1 MDYKMKQYLLIY
13 KEFNNRYYNLTNT
26 SNTSLRF
33 LRSCLSDDYK
43 TYDKEL
49 FANPVNCYDTTF
61 VYNDLENNIFYI
73 GCAEWEIDEEV
84 DSPDY
89 EDFPD
94 YVNESN
100 SCKISHENFKEFV
113 EHWLFLKKELPPFA
127 LIYRDESDW
136 IHCQGFQSEKEMEQF
151 VKDYKSETIH

>member
-1 MDYKMKQYLLIY
+1 MKEYIELYQEHDKSYYSIYRKFPSLWHLNYFISGDY
-13 KEFNNRYYNLTNT
+13 R
-26 SNTSLRF
+26 
-33 LRSCLSDDYK
+33 
-43 TYDKEL
+43 TYDKDL
-49 FANPVNCYDTTF
+49 FVSPVNSYNATF
-61 VYNDLENNIFYI
+61 VYNDLENNIFHI
-73 GCAEWEIDEEV
+73 GYAEWEIDEEV

-100 SCKISHENFKEFV
+100 SCKISHANFKEFV

>member
-1 MDYKMKQYLLIY
+1 MKEYILLY
-13 KEFNNRYYNLTNT
+13 RSKLNKYYNIEKNPKSKLLDLNIFFLEDYRSYDQDIFNKNQIFYNT
-26 SNTSLRF
+26 
-33 LRSCLSDDYK
+33 
-43 TYDKEL
+43 TYI
-49 FANPVNCYDTTF
+49 
-61 VYNDLENNIFYI
+61 YNDFKNNMIYVGF
-73 GCAEWEIDEEV
+73 AEWSIDEEIE
-84 DSPDY
+84 SPDDD
-89 EDFPD
+89 DFPD